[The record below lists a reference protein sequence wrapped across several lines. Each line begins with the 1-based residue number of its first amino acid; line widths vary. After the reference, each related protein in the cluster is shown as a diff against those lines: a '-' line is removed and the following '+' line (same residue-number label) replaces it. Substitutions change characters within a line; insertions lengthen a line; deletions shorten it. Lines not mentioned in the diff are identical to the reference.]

1 VDLRLSWA
9 NPVIAGFMHGLAV
22 VIAVGQ
28 MPKVPGVQ
36 GGGETTAAQW
46 VLREKELADDQ
57 C

>member
-1 VDLRLSWA
+1 MKTTHRQISRWERW
-9 NPVIAGFMHGLAV
+9 M
-22 VIAVGQ
+22 
-28 MPKVPGVQ
+28 PGVQ